1 MMTRTTKQLINKET
15 EDLKNTVK
23 KKTNYKPTRPKDIH
37 STKTEYTY
45 KHLHDV
51 K

>member
-23 KKTNYKPTRPKDIH
+23 KNQKLQTN
-37 STKTEYTY
+37 
-45 KHLHDV
+45 
-51 K
+51 